1 MIVDYSGSSPQTVG
15 PINCTYTGLVTGAR
29 CLFKAV
35 TNPGIP
41 ANGGCFRPL
50 RIICPPGTIIS
61 APEPAPVSLY
71 YAPLLAALDSFWRSE
86 EHTSELQSLMRNSYA
101 VFCLNTPIAA
111 SAQYLP
117 L

>member
-61 APEPAPVSLY
+61 AQEPAPVSLY
-71 YAPLLAALDSFWRSE
+71 YEPLIRSE

-101 VFCLNTPIAA
+101 VFCLKKK
-111 SAQYLP
+111 
-117 L
+117 